1 MMNRS
6 KRTKILIDGS
16 RNFTRELVN
25 EIARNYDIHVL
36 ATPQQ
41 ALTMVKLRE
50 TAQKS
55 LFYLGEVLVTETKVE
70 INNTLG
76 IGIVVGDEEEFS
88 YQLAVIDAAYEA
100 NLVETEKW
108 TLLFEDEE
116 KRIHENRLL
125 KEASIL
131 KTKVNFEM
139 MDV

>member
-1 MMNRS
+1 MNRR

-25 EIARNYDIHVL
+25 EIERNYDIHVL

-41 ALTMVKLRE
+41 ALAMVKLRE

-55 LFYLGEVLVTETKVE
+55 LFYLGEVLVTETKVQV
-70 INNTLG
+70 NNTLG
-76 IGIVVGDEEEFS
+76 IGIIVGDEEEFS

-100 NLVETEKW
+100 NLVETEEW
-108 TLLFEDEE
+108 TLLLEDEE

>member
-1 MMNRS
+1 MNRR

-16 RNFTRELVN
+16 RNFTRELVS

-36 ATPQQ
+36 STPQQ

-55 LFYLGEVLVTETKVE
+55 LFYIGEVLVTETKVKIE
-70 INNTLG
+70 NTLG
-76 IGIVVGDEEEFS
+76 IGIVVGYEEEFS

-116 KRIHENRLL
+116 KRIYENRLL

>member
-1 MMNRS
+1 MNRR

-16 RNFTRELVN
+16 RDFSRELVS

-55 LFYLGEVLVTETKVE
+55 LFYLGEVLVTETKVQIE
-70 INNTLG
+70 NTLG
-76 IGIVVGDEEEFS
+76 IGVVVGDEEKFS

-108 TLLFEDEE
+108 TSLFEEEE
-116 KRIHENRLL
+116 KRIHENRIL

>member
-1 MMNRS
+1 MNRR

-16 RNFTRELVN
+16 RNFTKELVS

-36 ATPQQ
+36 TTPQQ

-70 INNTLG
+70 INNTFG

-100 NLVETEKW
+100 NLVETETW

-116 KRIHENRLL
+116 NRIHENRLL
-125 KEASIL
+125 NEASIL
-131 KTKVNFEM
+131 KTIVNFEM
-139 MDV
+139 LDV

>member
-116 KRIHENRLL
+116 KRIHENRLI

>member
-1 MMNRS
+1 MMNRR
-6 KRTKILIDGS
+6 KRTTILIDGS
-16 RNFTRELVN
+16 RSLARELVS
-25 EIARNYDIHVL
+25 EIERNYDIHVL
-36 ATPQQ
+36 TAPQQ
-41 ALTMVKLRE
+41 ALTMIKLRE

-55 LFYLGEVLVTETKVE
+55 LFYLGEVLVTETKVQ
-70 INNTLG
+70 INNTFG

-100 NLVETEKW
+100 NVAETENW
-108 TLLFEDEE
+108 TLLFEEEE
-116 KRIHENRLL
+116 KRIHENRAI

>member
-1 MMNRS
+1 MNRR
-6 KRTKILIDGS
+6 KRTTILIDGS
-16 RNFTRELVN
+16 RSLARELVS
-25 EIARNYDIHVL
+25 EIESNYEIHVL
-36 ATPQQ
+36 AAPQQ

-50 TAQKS
+50 TAKKS
-55 LFYLGEVLVTETKVE
+55 LFYLGEVLVTETKVQ
-70 INNTLG
+70 INNTFG

-100 NLVETEKW
+100 NLVENGKW
-108 TLLFEDEE
+108 TLLFEEEE
-116 KRIHENRLL
+116 KQIQKNRAL

>member
-1 MMNRS
+1 MNRR

-16 RNFTRELVN
+16 RSFTRELVSK
-25 EIARNYDIHVL
+25 IARNYDIHVL

-50 TAQKS
+50 TAKKS
-55 LFYLGEVLVTETKVE
+55 LFYLGEVLVTETKVQ
-70 INNTLG
+70 INNTFG

-100 NLVETEKW
+100 NLVETENW
-108 TLLFEDEE
+108 TLLFEEEE
-116 KRIHENRLL
+116 KRIQENRVI

>member
-1 MMNRS
+1 MNRR

-25 EIARNYDIHVL
+25 EIERNYDIHVL

-41 ALTMVKLRE
+41 ALAMVKLRE

-55 LFYLGEVLVTETKVE
+55 LFYLGEVLVTETKVQ

-76 IGIVVGDEEEFS
+76 IGIIVGDEEEFS

-108 TLLFEDEE
+108 IFLFEDEE
-116 KRIHENRLL
+116 KRIHENRLI

>member
-1 MMNRS
+1 MNRS

-108 TLLFEDEE
+108 TSIFEEEE
-116 KRIHENRLL
+116 KRIHENRIL

>member
-1 MMNRS
+1 MNRR

-16 RNFTRELVN
+16 RNFTRELVS

-36 ATPQQ
+36 STPQQ

-55 LFYLGEVLVTETKVE
+55 LFYIGEVLVTETKVQIE
-70 INNTLG
+70 NTLG

-100 NLVETEKW
+100 NLLETEKW

-116 KRIHENRLL
+116 KRIHENREI

>member
-1 MMNRS
+1 MNRS

-108 TLLFEDEE
+108 TSIFEEEE
-116 KRIHENRLL
+116 KRIHENRIL

-139 MDV
+139 MDA

>member
-1 MMNRS
+1 MNRR

-16 RNFTRELVN
+16 RDFSRELVS

-36 ATPQQ
+36 STPQQ

-55 LFYLGEVLVTETKVE
+55 LFYLGEVLVTETKVQ
-70 INNTLG
+70 IKNTLG

-100 NLVETEKW
+100 NLVETKKW
-108 TLLFEDEE
+108 ALLFEDEE
-116 KRIHENRLL
+116 KRIHENRLI

>member
-1 MMNRS
+1 MNRR
-6 KRTKILIDGS
+6 KRTTILIDGS
-16 RNFTRELVN
+16 RSLARELVS
-25 EIARNYDIHVL
+25 EIERNYDIHVL
-36 ATPQQ
+36 AAPQQ

-50 TAQKS
+50 TAKRS
-55 LFYLGEVLVTETKVE
+55 LFYLGEVLVTETKVQ
-70 INNTLG
+70 INNTFG

-100 NLVETEKW
+100 NLVETENW
-108 TLLFEDEE
+108 TVLFEEEE
-116 KRIHENRLL
+116 KQIHKNRAL